1 MRHHRFPHL
10 LWPAILAAVG
20 AVAVPATSHAQSDEM
35 TPPADEADAAP
46 AGVSPF
52 ISEST
57 TPPTTE
63 SPTTEPSTPDTT
75 VPAPETTEA
84 DEPTPAAPED
94 TTSTTAPAA
103 EVPAEPAPPAPDET
117 EADDDELES
126 DAFEAL
132 PDGVV
137 REISFPVLGP
147 VRYGNDWGNCRD
159 GCSRRHLGNDMLG
172 VRMQPL
178 LAAVDGTVTRVR
190 YENSGIA
197 GSSITVTGADGW
209 RYNYF
214 HVNNDTPGTDDGA
227 AGTEWQISPQV
238 TLGSQVRAGQV
249 IAYMGD
255 SGNAEGSVPHVHF
268 EIRQPDGTPI
278 NPYHSLVA
286 AQERQTCETDE
297 ARISLTADATTLPA
311 DAVDGHR
318 HRRCRPLADR
328 HGRQPRRRGFGR
340 VRPTG
345 GRRGLRG
352 HRAARSTGR
361 AACRD
366 LRSVPFADAVPVAD
380 PVPLAETAPVAAT
393 SADLPWIVERG
404 QSLWA
409 ISERAYGLTD
419 TSEIVATVNAVFDHN
434 RDQLT
439 DPSVLNIGMTLRLP
453 PR

>member
-10 LWPAILAAVG
+10 IWPAILAAAVG
-20 AVAVPATSHAQSDEM
+20 AVAVPATSHAQSDEI

-46 AGVSPF
+46 AGSRRS

-84 DEPTPAAPED
+84 DEPTPAPSED
-94 TTSTTAPAA
+94 TTHARRRHARRGAGRARHRRLPI
-103 EVPAEPAPPAPDET
+103 ET
-117 EADDDELES
+117 EADETMTS
-126 DAFEAL
+126 SMPMRSRQL

-137 REISFPVLGP
+137 RQISFPVLGP

-227 AGTEWQISPQV
+227 AGPEWQISPQV

-328 HGRQPRRRGFGR
+328 RRRQPRRRGFGR

-352 HRAARSTGR
+352 HRAA
-361 AACRD
+361 AA
-366 LRSVPFADAVPVAD
+366 PVQPVETSD
-380 PVPLAETAPVAAT
+380 PVPCRRPRAPRRPGAPRRDGTRRRT

-409 ISERAYGLTD
+409 HLASGPTASPTPRRSSPRSTRCSTTTAISSPIPACS
-419 TSEIVATVNAVFDHN
+419 TS
-434 RDQLT
+434 
-439 DPSVLNIGMTLRLP
+439 G
-453 PR
+453 